1 MPWTWRYEDAEGK
14 PATGPS
20 EVFGSQSDAES
31 WLGQEWR
38 TLADAGVAK
47 VALME
52 DDRAEYHM
60 SLLPPA

>member
-1 MPWTWRYEDAEGK
+1 MPWTWRYEDAEGE
-14 PATGPS
+14 PASGPS

-38 TLADAGVAK
+38 ALADAGVAK
-47 VALME
+47 VVLME
-52 DDRAEYHM
+52 DDRVEYDM

>member
-1 MPWTWRYEDAEGK
+1 MPWTWRYEDAEGE

-38 TLADAGVAK
+38 ALADAGVAK
-47 VALME
+47 VFLME
-52 DDRAEYHM
+52 DDRVEYDM